1 VGTVVTKRIIPCL
14 DCRDGR
20 VVKGVNFQG
29 LQDAGSPVE
38 LSLRYQEEGA
48 DEIVILVLRP
58 SLLYIPLSSLGTQA
72 FVALMKLLRTLRI
85 L

>member
-1 VGTVVTKRIIPCL
+1 MTRTPNSTAQSATATPAVQAPLVPAAVQSAL
-14 DCRDGR
+14 
-20 VVKGVNFQG
+20 
-29 LQDAGSPVE
+29 SP
-38 LSLRYQEEGA
+38 